1 MAINFPDSPTVDD
14 LFTVNDR
21 TWKWTGSTWTTVEA
35 LTLGPTGPTGALGP
49 TGPTGADSTVTGPTG
64 NTGPT
69 GPTGAG
75 GSQGP
80 QGAQGVQGNPGPTGD
95 TGPTG
100 STGPTGLTGVVIS
113 DDTPSSTSVI
123 WLDSD
128 EEPDVPVPTGG
139 TTGQVLAKVDAV
151 DYNTEWKTLLLTP
164 AGVISQ
170 FAGDT
175 APTGYLLCTGQSVS
189 TTTFA
194 DLFAVIGYT
203 YGGSGSSFTIPNL
216 QGRIPVGRDA
226 AQTEF
231 DVLGEA
237 GGAKTHTLTT
247 AEMPSHTHVQD
258 SHNHTQNSHNH
269 TQNSHNH
276 TQDAHNHAP
285 PNLTS
290 PAAGYV
296 GASNQFQWAD
306 VAPRVGGSPYAYLNY
321 SAMPNATAT
330 NQATTATN
338 QATTATNQATTA
350 TNQNTGGGGAH
361 NNLQPYIVVNYI
373 IKT

>member
-1 MAINFPDSPTVDD
+1 MAINFPDNPTVDD

-21 TWKWTGSTWTTVEA
+21 TWKWTGSTWITVEA
-35 LTLGPTGPTGALGP
+35 LTLGPTGPTGAIGP

-64 NTGPT
+64 STGPT

-75 GSQGP
+75 GAQGP

-100 STGPTGLTGVVIS
+100 ATGPTGLTGVVIS

-128 EEPDVPVPTGG
+128 EEPDVPVPFGG
-139 TTGQVLAKVDAV
+139 TSGQVLAKVDAV

-170 FAGDT
+170 FAGST

-247 AEMPSHTHVQD
+247 AQMPSHTHTTPNH
-258 SHNHTQNSHNH
+258 SHTFSATTNSTGSHGHNFIIQNPGSVAGPNNAVLMSALNNQY
-269 TQNSHNH
+269 TNGGQTGG
-276 TQDAHNHAP
+276 TQDAGAHTHTVSGT
-285 PNLTS
+285 TS
-290 PAAGYV
+290 NSSPTTN
-296 GASNQFQWAD
+296 ST
-306 VAPRVGGSPYAYLNY
+306 GS
-321 SAMPNATAT
+321 
-330 NQATTATN
+330 
-338 QATTATNQATTA
+338 
-350 TNQNTGGGGAH
+350 GGAH
-361 NNLQPYIVVNYI
+361 NNLQPYIVLNYI

>member
-49 TGPTGADSTVTGPTG
+49 TGPTGAASTVTGPTG

-75 GSQGP
+75 GAQGP
-80 QGAQGVQGNPGPTGD
+80 QGAQGVQGNPGPQGD

-100 STGPTGLTGVVIS
+100 ATGPTGLTGVVIS

-128 EEPDVPVPTGG
+128 EEPDVPVPFGG
-139 TTGQVLAKVDAV
+139 TSGQVLAKVDAV

-170 FAGDT
+170 FAGST

-189 TTTFA
+189 TTTYA

-237 GGAKTHTLTT
+237 GGAKTVTLTT
-247 AEMPSHTHVQD
+247 ANMAAHTHSGTTGNQSADHSHSGSTGTVSSDHAHGLNALAGNDAGQGFGHGRAAGGVQFGMNYGTGGINANHTH
-258 SHNHTQNSHNH
+258 SFSTGGVSANHNHSFTTDNG
-269 TQNSHNH
+269 T
-276 TQDAHNHAP
+276 
-285 PNLTS
+285 
-290 PAAGYV
+290 G
-296 GASNQFQWAD
+296 
-306 VAPRVGGSPYAYLNY
+306 
-321 SAMPNATAT
+321 TAT
-330 NQATTATN
+330 PVA
-338 QATTATNQATTA
+338 
-350 TNQNTGGGGAH
+350 
-361 NNLQPYIVVNYI
+361 NLQPYIVVNYI
-373 IKT
+373 IKI

>member
-1 MAINFPDSPTVDD
+1 MTAINFPDSPTVND

-21 TWKWTGSTWTTVEA
+21 TWKWSGSTWTTVEE
-35 LTLGPTGPTGALGP
+35 LVVGPTGPTGP
-49 TGPTGADSTVTGPTG
+49 TGDTGAAGADSTVTGPTG
-64 NTGPT
+64 DTGPTGPTGLTGNTGATGPTGATGANSTVTGPT
-69 GPTGAG
+69 GPTGASVTG
-75 GSQGP
+75 PTGPQGVAGP
-80 QGAQGVQGNPGPTGD
+80 QGAQGIQGP

-100 STGPTGLTGVVIS
+100 AVTVGVV
-113 DDTPSSTSVI
+113 T
-123 WLDSD
+123 
-128 EEPDVPVPTGG
+128 
-139 TTGQVLAKVDAV
+139 
-151 DYNTEWKTLLLTP
+151 
-164 AGVISQ
+164 GVISQ
-170 FAGDT
+170 YAGST
-175 APTGYLLCTGQSVS
+175 APDGYLLCQGQSVS

-194 DLFAVIGYT
+194 TLFGVIGYT
-203 YGGSGSSFTIPNL
+203 YGGSGSNFTIPNL
-216 QGRIPVGRDA
+216 QNRVPVGKGPDA
-226 AQTEF
+226 EF
-231 DVLGEA
+231 DTLGET

-247 AEMPSHTHVQD
+247 AEMPSHTHTQN

-276 TQDAHNHAP
+276 TQNAHNHGN
-285 PNLTS
+285 PNQTS

-338 QATTATNQATTA
+338 QATTATNIATTA

>member
-49 TGPTGADSTVTGPTG
+49 TGPTGAASTVTGPTG
-64 NTGPT
+64 ATGST

-75 GSQGP
+75 GEQGP
-80 QGAQGVQGNPGPTGD
+80 QGAQGVQGNPGPQGD

-100 STGPTGLTGVVIS
+100 PTGNPAPAL
-113 DDTPSSTSVI
+113 
-123 WLDSD
+123 
-128 EEPDVPVPTGG
+128 PVGAIT
-139 TTGQVLAKVDAV
+139 
-151 DYNTEWKTLLLTP
+151 
-164 AGVISQ
+164 Q
-170 FAGDT
+170 FAGST
-175 APTGYLLCTGQSVS
+175 APDGYLLCTGQSIS

-194 DLFAVIGYT
+194 SLFAVIGYT
-203 YGGSGSSFTIPNL
+203 YGGSGSNFTIPNL

-226 AQTEF
+226 AQAEF

-247 AEMPSHTHVQD
+247 AEMPSHTHIQD

-276 TQDAHNHAP
+276 TQNAHNHAP
-285 PNLTS
+285 PNQTS

-338 QATTATNQATTA
+338 QATTATNIATTA

>member
-21 TWKWTGSTWTTVEA
+21 TWKWSGSTWTTVEA

-75 GSQGP
+75 GAQGP
-80 QGAQGVQGNPGPTGD
+80 QGAQGVQGNPGPQGD

-100 STGPTGLTGVVIS
+100 VTGPTGLTGVVIS

-128 EEPDVPVPTGG
+128 EEPDVPVPFGG
-139 TTGQVLAKVDAV
+139 TSGQVLAKVDAV

-170 FAGDT
+170 FAGST

-189 TTTFA
+189 TTTYA

-203 YGGSGSSFTIPNL
+203 YGGSGSNFTIPNL
-216 QGRIPVGRDA
+216 QNRVPVGKGTE
-226 AQTEF
+226 TEF
-231 DVLGEA
+231 DTLGET

-276 TQDAHNHAP
+276 GQNAHQHATSNHLSSFGNATGFP
-285 PNLTS
+285 TTYAQAHGDTNYWNFGQP
-290 PAAGYV
+290 GYSSV
-296 GASNQFQWAD
+296 ETASNQA
-306 VAPRVGGSPYAYLNY
+306 A
-321 SAMPNATAT
+321 
-330 NQATTATN
+330 TATN